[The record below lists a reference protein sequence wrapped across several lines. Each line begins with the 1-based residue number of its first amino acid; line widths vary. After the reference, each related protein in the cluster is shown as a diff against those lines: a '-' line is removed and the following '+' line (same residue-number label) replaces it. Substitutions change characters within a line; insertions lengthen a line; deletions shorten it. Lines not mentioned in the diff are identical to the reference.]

1 MDSLASPAPFAAG
14 ADVEMNMG
22 LGEGNASGNRKG
34 IPGETGGKA
43 KGVRVDEPPK
53 FDLESYI
60 SNYSGR
66 TKFARLYLIG
76 ACSTF
81 LSVEAL
87 KMAVADAKG
96 GKDVNSYTD
105 AVEALARVAPQD
117 PEAKLDAAWVDHT
130 SKVVKA
136 ETDRLE
142 HELKGYKNN
151 LIKESIRMGN
161 EDLGHHYHRI
171 GDLPNASKAYS
182 RMREYCTTT
191 SHIASMLFKNINVA
205 IDRGDWLGV
214 QSSVQRLRN
223 LQFKPEDEAK
233 SKAKMFAALG
243 LSQLASSA
251 YHSAAINFLSTD
263 PVIADN
269 YKEVISANDIAV
281 YGGLCAL
288 ASMDRADLQTH
299 VLENKS
305 FRNFLELEPH
315 IRRAISF
322 FCASK
327 FRLCLDILEAYRAD
341 YLLDIHLQKH
351 VPVLYSCIRTKA
363 MQQYII
369 PYSRVTLDAMVTVFS
384 PGQAA
389 SIKPNGGTIDLK
401 SPFIVELI
409 DMIQKGTLDA
419 RVDVEKGVLVTTQTN
434 TRENVQ
440 AAVIQNVKE
449 YVNTAHIQLLRMNI
463 LHAGLEVPA
472 VGIEGDGGRGGG
484 GMRTRAAVAEA
495 AMRKGLSLGKASKG
509 RKGKG

>member
-22 LGEGNASGNRKG
+22 LGEGNGSGNRKG
-34 IPGETGGKA
+34 IPSEKDGKG
-43 KGVRVDEPPK
+43 KRVRVDG
-53 FDLESYI
+53 I
-60 SNYSGR
+60 

-76 ACSTF
+76 TCSTF

-263 PVIADN
+263 PVITDN

-327 FRLCLDILEAYRAD
+327 FRLCLDILDAYRAD

-351 VPVLYSCIRTKA
+351 VPVLYSRIRTKA

-369 PYSRVTLDAMVTVFS
+369 PYSRVTLDAMVKVFS
-384 PGQAA
+384 PDQAA

-419 RVDVEKGVLVTTQTN
+419 RVDIEKGVLVTTQTN

-440 AAVIQNVKE
+440 AAVVQNVKE

-463 LHAGLEVPA
+463 LHAGLEVPP
-472 VGIEGDGGRGGG
+472 VGIEGDGGRGG
-484 GMRTRAAVAEA
+484 MRPRAAATEA
-495 AMRKGLSLGKASKG
+495 AMRKGLSLGKGLKG

>member
-1 MDSLASPAPFAAG
+1 MESLASPSLFAGA
-14 ADVEMNMG
+14 ADVEMVMG
-22 LGEGNASGNRKG
+22 LGDGDGIGNSKVGKKDGKG
-34 IPGETGGKA
+34 KV
-43 KGVRVDEPPK
+43 VRVEEPPK

-60 SNYSGR
+60 SNYKGR

-76 ACSTF
+76 TCSTF

-87 KMAVADAKG
+87 KMAVVDAKG
-96 GKDVNSYTD
+96 GKDVGSYTK

-117 PEAKLDAAWVDHT
+117 PEAKLDTAWVDHT
-130 SKVVKA
+130 SRVVKA

-161 EDLGHHYHRI
+161 EDLGHHYHLI
-171 GDLPNASKAYS
+171 GDLPSASKAYS

-191 SHIASMLFKNINVA
+191 SHIGSMLFRNIHVA

-233 SKAKMFAALG
+233 NKAKMFAALG

-263 PVIADN
+263 PILADN

-327 FRLCLDILEAYRAD
+327 FRPCLDILEAYRAD

-351 VPVLYSCIRTKA
+351 VPVLYSRIRTKA

-369 PYSRVTLDAMVTVFS
+369 PYSRVMIDTMVKIFS
-384 PGQAA
+384 PDQAA
-389 SIKPNGGTIDLK
+389 LIKRDGGTIDLQ

-409 DMIQKGTLDA
+409 DLIQKGTLDA
-419 RVDVEKGVLVTTQTN
+419 RIDVEKGVLVTKQTN
-434 TRENVQ
+434 TREDVQ
-440 AAVIQNVKE
+440 AAVIQNIKE
-449 YVNTAHIQLLRMNI
+449 YVNAAHIQLLRMNI
-463 LHAGLEVPA
+463 LHAGLEVPP
-472 VGIEGDGGRGGG
+472 VGAEADGGPA
-484 GMRTRAAVAEA
+484 GMRARAAAAES
-495 AMRKGLSLGKASKG
+495 AMRKGFPLGKGLKG
-509 RKGKG
+509 PFKGKD

>member
-1 MDSLASPAPFAAG
+1 MDSFASPAPFAAG

-22 LGEGNASGNRKG
+22 LEEGNGSGNRKG
-34 IPGETGGKA
+34 MPSEKGGKS
-43 KGVRVDEPPK
+43 KRVRVDEPPK

-60 SNYSGR
+60 SNYTGI

-76 ACSTF
+76 TCSTF
-81 LSVEAL
+81 LSAEAL
-87 KMAVADAKG
+87 KMAVAEAKG

-117 PEAKLDAAWVDHT
+117 LEAKLDTAWVDHT

-233 SKAKMFAALG
+233 NKAKMFAALA

-251 YHSAAINFLSTD
+251 YQSAAISFLSTD

-327 FRLCLDILEAYRAD
+327 FRLCLDILDAYRAD

-351 VPVLYSCIRTKA
+351 VPVLYSRIRTKA

-369 PYSRVTLDAMVTVFS
+369 PYSRVTLDAMVKVFS
-384 PGQAA
+384 PDQAA
-389 SIKPNGGTIDLK
+389 SINKPDGSTIDLK

-409 DMIQKGTLDA
+409 DMIQKGALDA
-419 RVDVEKGVLVTTQTN
+419 RIDAEKGVLVTTQTN

-440 AAVIQNVKE
+440 AAVIQNVKD
-449 YVNTAHIQLLRMNI
+449 YVNAAHIQLLRMNI
-463 LHAGLEVPA
+463 LHAGLEIPP
-472 VGIEGDGGRGGG
+472 VGIEGDGGRGG
-484 GMRTRAAVAEA
+484 MRTRAAATEA
-495 AMRKGLSLGKASKG
+495 AMRKGLSQGKAPKG
-509 RKGKG
+509 RKGKS

>member
-1 MDSLASPAPFAAG
+1 MDYFASPTLAAAG
-14 ADVEMNMG
+14 ADVEMSMG
-22 LGEGNASGNRKG
+22 LGNGGNG
-34 IPGETGGKA
+34 GGK
-43 KGVRVDEPPK
+43 GGTRTGIRVDEPPK

-60 SNYSGR
+60 SNYTGR

-76 ACSTF
+76 TCSTV

-87 KMAVADAKG
+87 KMAVAEAKN
-96 GKDVNSYTD
+96 GKDVNSYAR

-117 PEAKLDAAWVDHT
+117 PEAKLDTAWVDHT

-171 GDLPNASKAYS
+171 GDLPSAFKAYS

-223 LQFKPEDEAK
+223 LQFKPEDEVK
-233 SKAKMFAALG
+233 NKAKMFASLG

-251 YHSAAINFLSTD
+251 YHAAAINFLATD
-263 PVIADN
+263 PSIVDD
-269 YKEVISANDIAV
+269 YKAVISANDIAV

-288 ASMDRADLQTH
+288 ASMDRADLHTH

-327 FRLCLDILEAYRAD
+327 FRLCLDILDAYRAD
-341 YLLDIHLQKH
+341 YLLDLHLQKH
-351 VPVLYSCIRTKA
+351 VPVLYSGIRTKA
-363 MQQYII
+363 MQQYIV
-369 PYSRVTLDAMVTVFS
+369 PYSRVTLDAMVKVFS
-384 PGQAA
+384 PDQAA
-389 SIKPNGGTIDLK
+389 TIRTQAGAIDLK

-409 DMIQKGTLDA
+409 DLIQKRTLDA
-419 RVDVEKGVLVTTQTN
+419 RIDIEKGVLVTTQTD

-440 AAVIQNVKE
+440 MAAIQTAKE
-449 YVNTAHIQLLRMNI
+449 YVDAAHVQLLRMNI
-463 LHAGLEVPA
+463 LHAGLEVPPL
-472 VGIEGDGGRGGG
+472 GIDADGGRGGLRG
-484 GMRTRAAVAEA
+484 RASAAEA
-495 AMRKGLSLGKASKG
+495 ATKKGFPPGKGMKAQ
-509 RKGKG
+509 KGKS

>member
-1 MDSLASPAPFAAG
+1 MESLASPSPFAG
-14 ADVEMNMG
+14 LADVEMVMG
-22 LGEGNASGNRKG
+22 LGDGDGIGNSKVGKKDGKG
-34 IPGETGGKA
+34 KV
-43 KGVRVDEPPK
+43 VRVEEPPK

-60 SNYSGR
+60 SNYKGR

-76 ACSTF
+76 TCSTF

-87 KMAVADAKG
+87 KMAVVDAKG
-96 GKDVNSYTD
+96 GKD
-105 AVEALARVAPQD
+105 
-117 PEAKLDAAWVDHT
+117 
-130 SKVVKA
+130 
-136 ETDRLE
+136 
-142 HELKGYKNN
+142 
-151 LIKESIRMGN
+151 MGN
-161 EDLGHHYHRI
+161 EDLGHHYHLI
-171 GDLPNASKAYS
+171 GDLPSASKAYS

-191 SHIASMLFKNINVA
+191 SHIGSMLFRNIHVA

-214 QSSVQRLRN
+214 QSNVQRLRN

-233 SKAKMFAALG
+233 NKAKMFAALG

-263 PVIADN
+263 PILADN

-299 VLENKS
+299 VLQNKS

-327 FRLCLDILEAYRAD
+327 FRPCLDILEAYRAD

-351 VPVLYSCIRTKA
+351 VPVLYSRIRTKA

-369 PYSRVTLDAMVTVFS
+369 PYSRVMIDTMVKIFS
-384 PGQAA
+384 PDQAA
-389 SIKPNGGTIDLK
+389 LIKRDGGTIDLQ

-409 DMIQKGTLDA
+409 DLIQKGTLDA
-419 RVDVEKGVLVTTQTN
+419 RIDVEKGVLVTKQTN
-434 TRENVQ
+434 TREDVQ
-440 AAVIQNVKE
+440 AAVIQNIKE
-449 YVNTAHIQLLRMNI
+449 YVNAAHIQLLRMNI
-463 LHAGLEVPA
+463 LHAGLEVPP
-472 VGIEGDGGRGGG
+472 VGAEADGGPA
-484 GMRTRAAVAEA
+484 GMRARAAAAESV
-495 AMRKGLSLGKASKG
+495 MRKGFPLGKGLKG
-509 RKGKG
+509 PFKGKD